1 MDSGGTQL
9 WCNHCGK
16 RWTMSEYGELQAT
29 EGETHFSHIPDW
41 YEWERLQVRAEI
53 EAGTYSLTKQADLR
67 LLPNSKGL
75 VEYGEITFIHDMDGF
90 RLEGVHNGK
99 TYSVFMPSKG
109 TYSCHIEYNY
119 GKYKRDCVDLNTL
132 NDSFWVFPRGEDFSV
147 TKISLATEELFTYKK
162 A

>member
-1 MDSGGTQL
+1 MGEIT
-9 WCNHCGK
+9 GK
-16 RWTMSEYGELQAT
+16 GR
-29 EGETHFSHIPDW
+29 
-41 YEWERLQVRAEI
+41 VRRNI
-53 EAGTYSLTKQADLR
+53 QPYKQADLR

-132 NDSFWVFPRGEDFSV
+132 NDSFWVFPRGEDFPSQNFSGYGRIV
-147 TKISLATEELFTYKK
+147 YLQK